1 MKNFSRTG
9 KILFSYGAIQMFWGL
24 VMLNVNLFEHTS
36 ETIKYI
42 ILITGI
48 VFCIISNFLKNIKVI
63 LIRNFMLTYRKQNLY
78 FMQCFASC
86 CTIHR
91 WIPYSRVNSFYTYN
105 LRIRTYKLHPSSFT
119 TYGAKKDLNA
129 SIPR

>member
-36 ETIKYI
+36 GTIKYI

-48 VFCIISNFLKNIKVI
+48 VFCIISNFFKEHKSHTN
-63 LIRNFMLTYRKQNLY
+63 T
-78 FMQCFASC
+78 
-86 CTIHR
+86 
-91 WIPYSRVNSFYTYN
+91 
-105 LRIRTYKLHPSSFT
+105 
-119 TYGAKKDLNA
+119 
-129 SIPR
+129 

>member
-24 VMLNVNLFEHTS
+24 VMLNVSLFEHTS

-48 VFCIISNFLKNIKVI
+48 VFCIISHFFKE
-63 LIRNFMLTYRKQNLY
+63 
-78 FMQCFASC
+78 
-86 CTIHR
+86 
-91 WIPYSRVNSFYTYN
+91 
-105 LRIRTYKLHPSSFT
+105 
-119 TYGAKKDLNA
+119 AKSHTNT
-129 SIPR
+129 